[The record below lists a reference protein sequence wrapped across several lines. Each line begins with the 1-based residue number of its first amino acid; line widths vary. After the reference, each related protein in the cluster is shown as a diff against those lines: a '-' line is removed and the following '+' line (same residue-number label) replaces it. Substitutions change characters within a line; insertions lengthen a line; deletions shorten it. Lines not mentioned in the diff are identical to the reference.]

1 MKKLILLAGDGYL
14 PKLIIKK
21 CKDLKIPI
29 EVLYLSNEKY
39 LKNMSNSK
47 KVSFGT
53 ILTQLKS
60 LKKKILM
67 KF

>member
-1 MKKLILLAGDGYL
+1 MKKLILLAGGGYL

-47 KVSFGT
+47 KF
-53 ILTQLKS
+53 ILEQFLLS
-60 LKKKILM
+60 
-67 KF
+67 